1 MFPLGTGSRAAYV
14 RLKLKGIYMVLA
26 QIADG
31 VTRSIETVTDAV
43 TAPFTETTIR
53 LGVTGLSR
61 AGKTVF
67 ITSLVANLMDRGRMP
82 GLQAH
87 ARGGIMS
94 AYLQPQPDDTIPRFD
109 FETHLA
115 DLTGPE
121 PKWPESTRHVS
132 QLRLSIKVRPSGL
145 LGVVSGPR
153 KVHLDI
159 VDYPGEWLLDL
170 GLLDKPYGV
179 WAAEAIERLKTR
191 PSGQTYLDLLD
202 TVDAGD
208 ALSETTAKLLAGT
221 FAAALEAARAAGF
234 SDCSPGRFL
243 LPGELDGSP
252 VLTFA
257 PVPDASGA
265 GRGTLGREMARRYE
279 AYKREVVKPF
289 FRDHFSRIDR
299 QIVLLDVLGAIH
311 NGPAALED
319 LRRAMAD
326 ILGSFR
332 AGRNAWLSSL
342 LGAKRVDH
350 ILFAATKADHL
361 HHTQHPQL
369 TAIVEAMVRE
379 ARDKAA
385 FSGAKAGAIALSS
398 LRTTIEEM
406 RAHGGTELGVVRG
419 RLLDSGK
426 QAAFYPGALPD
437 DPAQLLSPARSG
449 RTEWLEGDYSVM
461 RFAPAHVT
469 ATPGEGPPHI
479 RLDRAAEFLL
489 GDKLR

>member
-1 MFPLGTGSRAAYV
+1 
-14 RLKLKGIYMVLA
+14 
-26 QIADG
+26 
-31 VTRSIETVTDAV
+31 
-43 TAPFTETTIR
+43 
-53 LGVTGLSR
+53 
-61 AGKTVF
+61 
-67 ITSLVANLMDRGRMP
+67 
-82 GLQAH
+82 
-87 ARGGIMS
+87 
-94 AYLQPQPDDTIPRFD
+94 
-109 FETHLA
+109 
-115 DLTGPE
+115 
-121 PKWPESTRHVS
+121 
-132 QLRLSIKVRPSGL
+132 
-145 LGVVSGPR
+145 
-153 KVHLDI
+153 
-159 VDYPGEWLLDL
+159 
-170 GLLDKPYGV
+170 LDKPYGV
-179 WAAEAIERLKTR
+179 WAAEAIERLKNR
-191 PSGQTYLDLLD
+191 PNGQSYLDLLA
-202 TVDAGD
+202 TVDATD
-208 ALSETTAKLLAGT
+208 KLSETSAKSLAGT
-221 FAAALEAARAAGF
+221 FASALQAARAAGF

-257 PVPDASGA
+257 PVPNASGS
-265 GRGTLGREMARRYE
+265 GRGTLGREMERRYE

-299 QIVLLDVLGAIH
+299 QIVLVDVLGAIH

-319 LRRAMAD
+319 LRHAMAD

-369 TAIVEAMVRE
+369 TSIVEALVRE

-398 LRTTIEEM
+398 LRTTVEEM
-406 RAHGGTELGVVRG
+406 RPHGGAELGVVRG

-437 DPAQLLSPARSG
+437 DPAQLLAPARSG
-449 RTEWLEGDYSVM
+449 RTEWLEGDYSIM
-461 RFAPAHVT
+461 RFAPSPVALS
-469 ATPGEGPPHI
+469 PGEGPPHI